1 MLTER
6 APQLVA
12 AQKRLEEL
20 TNNFLTFANLRRVC
34 RITRKISTSCADGW
48 LQDDVAKFL
57 DEIKNDEK
65 VFVVVEDDRDSY
77 FGEPP
82 TKLKNPK
89 LFKPFEMYVQ
99 MYGLP
104 AHNEMDPTV
113 FVGLT
118 YSFIFGAMFGD
129 VGQGLLLAIGGGLL
143 YWLKKI
149 PLAGII
155 GCAGVFSTFFGFMFG
170 SIFGFEDIIEPIWLR
185 PIDSM
190 MTLPFI
196 GKLNT
201 VFIVAVA
208 LVWA

>member
-1 MLTER
+1 M
-6 APQLVA
+6 
-12 AQKRLEEL
+12 
-20 TNNFLTFANLRRVC
+20 
-34 RITRKISTSCADGW
+34 TSPNS
-48 LQDDVAKFL
+48 
-57 DEIKNDEK
+57 DEIKDDDK

-89 LFKPFEMYVQ
+89 LFKPFEMYIQ

-129 VGQGLLLAIGGGLL
+129 VGQGFLLAIGGGLL
-143 YWLKKI
+143 
-149 PLAGII
+149 LAEKDPVG
-155 GCAGVFSTFFGFMFG
+155 GNHRCAGVFSTFFFMFG
-170 SIFGFEDIIEPIWLR
+170 SIFGFEDIIEPMWLR

-196 GKLNT
+196 GS
-201 VFIVAVA
+201 
-208 LVWA
+208 

>member
-1 MLTER
+1 M
-6 APQLVA
+6 
-12 AQKRLEEL
+12 
-20 TNNFLTFANLRRVC
+20 
-34 RITRKISTSCADGW
+34 TSP
-48 LQDDVAKFL
+48 KFL

-170 SIFGFEDIIEPIWLR
+170 SIFGFEDIIESDLASPDRQYDDASVYRKAEHGVYRGGRIWYGR
-185 PIDSM
+185 DHFGDDPSYYKC
-190 MTLPFI
+190 
-196 GKLNT
+196 G
-201 VFIVAVA
+201 AQ
-208 LVWA
+208 